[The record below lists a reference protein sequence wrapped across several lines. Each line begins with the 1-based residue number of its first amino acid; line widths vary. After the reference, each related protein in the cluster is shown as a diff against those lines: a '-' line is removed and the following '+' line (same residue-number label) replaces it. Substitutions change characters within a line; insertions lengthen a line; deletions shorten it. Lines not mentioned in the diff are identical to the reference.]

1 MKMPDM
7 LEQHGSRDKLTRV
20 AHQIFEQAKLAWL
33 EFDHAVAVSDNAS
46 QQIHLKLA
54 DTERGA
60 LLASTGRRPSAST
73 RAASSANAKG
83 FTR

>member
-1 MKMPDM
+1 MPDM

-60 LLASTGRRPSAST
+60 LLRQYGPTAECIDPGSKLGK
-73 RAASSANAKG
+73 AKG